1 MKLISLLVLT
11 LIFQTAHACDENDS
25 ASNCKNS
32 GVTTVDKSAVELEV
46 NALRT
51 LSSKMC
57 VQLQSSRT
65 FGHDN
70 SGERIENIMLKHLGI
85 TRETKDY
92 KLLVSKFWND
102 NAQNLICDDDADGL
116 RNPEQ
121 FMKRV
126 INMGMHTSALYD
138 FLLLDEEEYP
148 VTVNHIEIY
157 QGKEETVLDYI
168 ENILKNPNNSTEYD
182 FVELKSLKKTLIKY
196 YGAKYAKDL

>member
-11 LIFQTAHACDENDS
+11 LIFQTAHACDENSS
-25 ASNCKNS
+25 ASDCKDS
-32 GVTTVDKSAVELEV
+32 DATTEKSDIEFEKRRLK
-46 NALRT
+46 T
-51 LSSKMC
+51 LAGRMC
-57 VQLQSSRT
+57 FQLQSSRT
-65 FGHDN
+65 SGHDN
-70 SGERIENIMLKHLGI
+70 TGERVENIMLKHLKI

-102 NAQNLICDDDADGL
+102 NAQNLICDNDADGL

-126 INMGMHTSALYD
+126 ISMDMHTSALYD

-168 ENILKNPNNSTEYD
+168 ENILNIPSNSTKFD
-182 FVELKSLKKTLIKY
+182 FVEIESLKDVLIED